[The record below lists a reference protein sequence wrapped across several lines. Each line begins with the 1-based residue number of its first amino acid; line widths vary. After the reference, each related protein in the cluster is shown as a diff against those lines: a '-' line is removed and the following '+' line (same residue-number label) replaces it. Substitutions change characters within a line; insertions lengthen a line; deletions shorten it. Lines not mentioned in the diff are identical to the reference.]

1 MHDISYQGAEGEGV
15 GALKW
20 GREKKTQ
27 GWLDSGG
34 HHKYIYIYIYI
45 YIYLSENM
53 RFL

>member
-45 YIYLSENM
+45 YI
-53 RFL
+53 